1 MITLKIHD
9 YTVDERQALREILS
23 EGRIG
28 LGLFLCAGH
37 QYSQD
42 GMFWLC
48 GKCKYKELCRDLSAN
63 IRYLDEYDS
72 PT

>member
-9 YTVDERQALREILS
+9 YTVDERQALRYILS
-23 EGRIG
+23 EGRKTIS
-28 LGLFLCAGH
+28 LALCAG
-37 QYSQD
+37 QQ
-42 GMFWLC
+42 C

>member
-9 YTVDERQALREILS
+9 YTVDERQALRDILS
-23 EGRIG
+23 EGRKS
-28 LGLFLCAGH
+28 LGLFICAGR
-37 QYSQD
+37 Q
-42 GMFWLC
+42 C
-48 GKCKYKELCRDLSAN
+48 GKCKYKELCRDICAN